1 MKFTMGWLREHLETE
16 ASLADVVAKLTAI
29 GLEVENVVDPGEALT
44 AFVIGEVTECT
55 AHPDADKLQVCQVD
69 LGVGAA
75 VQVVCGAPNAR
86 AGMKGVFA
94 PAGATVPGSG
104 LHLKK
109 TKIRGVESN
118 GMLCSARELGI
129 ADEHEGIVDLP
140 ADAPVGA
147 PYAVYAGLND
157 PVIEIAITP
166 NRQDCLGVAG
176 IARDLAAAGLGR
188 IVSAQPP
195 VTAAFFTSPIGVER
209 RLGDDGDACPIF
221 VGRYVRNVKNAPS
234 PQWLQARLRAIGL
247 RPISTLV
254 DITNFIT
261 FDRGRPLHVFDADTI
276 AGGIHVRLSR
286 SGEKLLALDGREYD
300 LDDQVT
306 VIADDDGPLALGGI
320 IGGESSG
327 CTPETTNV
335 FIEAALFDPIR
346 TAMTGRKHSLISDAR
361 YRFER
366 GVDPDAVHA
375 GIDLA
380 TKMIVDLCGGEA
392 SDLVVAGAVPAWRR
406 QLFFRPGRVH
416 QLVGLDV
423 PEDESVRIL
432 KSLGFGA
439 EPVEGALAID
449 VPSWRRD
456 IDGEA
461 DLVEEVARIVGYD
474 NIPIVPLAKKRAVTR
489 PALTGPQRHRLF
501 ARRVLAARGLH
512 ECVTW
517 SFMPGRLAA
526 YFGGAKPELTVVNPI
541 SADLDVMRPSVLP
554 NLIAAAARNVDRGFS
569 DVGLFEVGPQYG
581 DDTPEGQSTV
591 AAGIRRGAAAS
602 RNWHGAAR
610 PVDAFDAKAD
620 ALAVLGEA
628 GVPTGRL
635 AVYPEAAPWYH
646 PGRSGT
652 LRLGPKTVLA
662 AFGEVHPEILEH
674 LDCDGPCVAFEVH
687 LDSIPKRRRE
697 NTTNRGALDLH
708 ALQPIDRDFAFVVAE
723 AVSSSELVAAA
734 LGADK
739 KLIAEATV
747 FDVFAG
753 ESLGAGMKS
762 VAIRVVLQPDDH
774 TLTEAEIDAVAK
786 RIIADV
792 EKSTGATLRGQ

>member
-1 MKFTMGWLREHLETE
+1 MKFTLGWLKEHLETD
-16 ASLADVVAKLTAI
+16 ATLADVVGKLTAI
-29 GLEVENVVDPGEALT
+29 GLEVEGVVDPGEALA

-69 LGVGAA
+69 TGAGA
-75 VQVVCGAPNAR
+75 PVQVVCGAPNAR

-129 ADEHEGIVDLP
+129 SDEHEGIVDLP
-140 ADAPVGA
+140 GDAPVGA
-147 PYAVYAGLND
+147 PYAAFAGLID

-188 IVSAQPP
+188 VVSTEP
-195 VTAAFFTSPIGVER
+195 AAAGSSYSSPIGVER
-209 RLGDDGDACPIF
+209 RLGADGDACPVF
-221 VGRYVRNVKNAPS
+221 VGRYIRNVKNGPS

-247 RPISTLV
+247 RPISALV

-261 FDRGRPLHVFDADTI
+261 FDRGRPLHVFDADTV

-286 SGEKLLALDGREYD
+286 TGEKLLALDGREYE
-300 LDDQVT
+300 LDDQAT

-335 FIEAALFDPIR
+335 FVEAALFDPIR
-346 TAMTGRKHSLISDAR
+346 TAMTGRRHGLISDAR

-366 GVDPDAVHA
+366 GVDPDAVHS
-375 GIDLA
+375 GMEIA
-380 TKMIVDLCGGEA
+380 TKMIVELCGGAA
-392 SDLVVAGAVPAWRR
+392 SDLVVAGEVPAWRR
-406 QLFFRPGRVH
+406 QISFRPARVH
-416 QLVGLDV
+416 HLAGIDV
-423 PEDESVRIL
+423 TEDESVRIL
-432 KSLGFGA
+432 KALGFGVTP
-439 EPVEGALAID
+439 ESGGLAVDI
-449 VPSWRRD
+449 PSWRRD

-474 NIPIVPLAKKRAVTR
+474 NIPIVPLEKRRAVTR
-489 PALTGPQRHRLF
+489 PALSGPQRHRLF
-501 ARRVLAARGLH
+501 ARRVLAARGLN

-517 SFMPGRLAA
+517 SFMPGRLATH
-526 YFGGAKPELTVVNPI
+526 FGGATPALTLVNPI
-541 SADLDVMRPSVLP
+541 SADLDVMRPSILP
-554 NLIAAAARNVDRGFS
+554 NLIAAVARNVDRGFS
-569 DVGLFEVGPQYG
+569 DVGLFEVGPQYS
-581 DDTPEGQSTV
+581 DDSPQGQSTV
-591 AAGIRRGAAAS
+591 AAGVRRGNAVP

-628 GVPTGRL
+628 GVPTDRL
-635 AVYPEAAPWYH
+635 AVHPEAAPWYH

-662 AFGEVHPEILEH
+662 AFGEVHPKILEH
-674 LDCDGPCVAFEVH
+674 LDCGGPCVAFEVY
-687 LDSIPKRRRE
+687 LESIPKRRRE
-697 NTTNRGALDLH
+697 NATNRGALDLH
-708 ALQPIDRDFAFVVAE
+708 ALQPIERDFAFVVAE
-723 AVSSSELVAAA
+723 AVPSRDLVAAA

-739 KLIAEATV
+739 KLIAEAAV

-753 ESLGAGMKS
+753 QSLGAGVKS
-762 VAIRVVLQPDDH
+762 VGIRVVLQPDDH

-786 RIIADV
+786 RIIAGV